1 VTVAEPVSVEVEEV
15 TRETDKAILVVVDGD
30 EEWIPKSVI
39 DDDSEV
45 HSMKS
50 GRDGGTMLVAE
61 WFARS
66 KGWV

>member
-15 TRETDKAILVVVDGD
+15 TRETDKAILVVV
-30 EEWIPKSVI
+30 
-39 DDDSEV
+39 
-45 HSMKS
+45 
-50 GRDGGTMLVAE
+50 AE